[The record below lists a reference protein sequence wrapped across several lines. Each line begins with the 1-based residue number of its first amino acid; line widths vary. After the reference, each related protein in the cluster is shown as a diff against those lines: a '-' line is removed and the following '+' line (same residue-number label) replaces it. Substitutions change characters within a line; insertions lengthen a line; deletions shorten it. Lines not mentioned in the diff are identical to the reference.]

1 MYDFF
6 ISKKQLCNK
15 IIIILIVI
23 VLYVSIQKIR
33 LLITKYT
40 YKKNSNQNPL
50 KKIYDDHNYYR
61 NIHLV
66 SNLDIDTQ
74 LEKDAQR
81 MADTC
86 TFAHDFKDLK
96 IKEEGENLYMVKM
109 ASSKEKQFNNA
120 INNATN
126 AWYNEV
132 NLYNF
137 LWPSF
142 AKSTGHFTQL
152 VWKDTKKI
160 GCGYNYCNGMNL
172 VACRYKNPGNMMG
185 SFFSNVSLPIAKI
198 PPFINYGTIFWTLL
212 IPFILYII
220 YYSYSIYTKKIN
232 IQYELMH
239 NNFFINL
246 FNNLNIFFSTCL
258 K

>member
-1 MYDFF
+1 
-6 ISKKQLCNK
+6 
-15 IIIILIVI
+15 
-23 VLYVSIQKIR
+23 
-33 LLITKYT
+33 
-40 YKKNSNQNPL
+40 
-50 KKIYDDHNYYR
+50 
-61 NIHLV
+61 
-66 SNLDIDTQ
+66 
-74 LEKDAQR
+74 

-86 TFAHDFKDLK
+86 TFAHDFNDLK
-96 IKEEGENLYMVKM
+96 IKGEGENLYMTKM
-109 ASSKEKQFNNA
+109 AESKETQFNSA

-126 AWYNEV
+126 AWYNEI

-142 AKSTGHFTQL
+142 AHSTGHFTQL
-152 VWKDTKKI
+152 VWKGTNKI

-172 VACRYKNPGNMMG
+172 VSCRYKNPGNMKG

-198 PPFINYGTIFWTLL
+198 PPFINFGTIFWTLL

-220 YYSYSIYTKKIN
+220 YYSYLIYTRKIN

-239 NNFFINL
+239 NNIFINL
-246 FNNLNIFFSTCL
+246 FNNIKVFFTTCV